1 MTDITLEGP
10 AVGAFADATQA
21 QKAVAALQ
29 QAGYRNDQIG
39 IVSRHSVE
47 GTPFSGSD
55 EPQRGRVQEGAVAG
69 MAVGAGL
76 SAVCG
81 GMLWGVSALSGVV
94 PGIGP
99 VVVGGTLAI
108 LGSAAAAG
116 AMAARLGGALK
127 GLGVTEDDA
136 KFYESELKAG
146 RTIITVQGANSE
158 DAQQIL
164 RAHGAYEGETGPQ

>member
-1 MTDITLEGP
+1 
-10 AVGAFADATQA
+10 
-21 QKAVAALQ
+21 
-29 QAGYRNDQIG
+29 
-39 IVSRHSVE
+39 
-47 GTPFSGSD
+47 
-55 EPQRGRVQEGAVAG
+55 
-69 MAVGAGL
+69 
-76 SAVCG
+76 
-81 GMLWGVSALSGVV
+81 
-94 PGIGP
+94 

-127 GLGVTEDDA
+127 GLGVTENDA

-164 RAHGAYEGETGPQ
+164 RAHGAYESETGPQ

>member
-10 AVGAFADATQA
+10 AVGAFADAAQA

-47 GTPFSGSD
+47 GTPFPGAE

-81 GMLWGVSALSGVV
+81 GMLWGLSALSGVV

-164 RAHGAYEGETGPQ
+164 RAHGAYESETGPQ

>member
-1 MTDITLEGP
+1 MTDITLESP
-10 AVGAFADATQA
+10 AVRAFTDAAQA

-39 IVSRHSVE
+39 IVSKHSVE
-47 GTPFSGSD
+47 GTPFAAA
-55 EPQRGRVQEGAVAG
+55 PQGGKVQEGAAAG

-81 GMLWGVSALSGVV
+81 GMLWGLSALSGVV

-108 LGSAAAAG
+108 LVSAAAAG

-127 GLGVTEDDA
+127 GLGVTESDA
-136 KFYESELKAG
+136 KFYENELKSG
-146 RTIITVQGANSE
+146 RTIITVQGGNSQTARE
-158 DAQQIL
+158 IL
-164 RAHGAYEGETGPQ
+164 KQHGGYESDSAS